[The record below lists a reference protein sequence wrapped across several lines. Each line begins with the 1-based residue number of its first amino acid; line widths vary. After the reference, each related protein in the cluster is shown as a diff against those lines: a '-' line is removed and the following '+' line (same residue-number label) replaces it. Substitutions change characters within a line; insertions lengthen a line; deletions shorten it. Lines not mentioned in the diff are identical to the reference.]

1 MRQPGKNTMNA
12 NNYKAATA
20 KIYYGVLCISILS
33 IIGGFI
39 SAIAILSAVSGGST
53 WYVYVVPILTVI
65 GYVYYFLGLGDLHKE
80 FEGETSDNIKKI
92 RTAVILNIVA
102 ALCSMIPVAG
112 GIIGGILNLIAF
124 ILCIMAYGRL
134 RNDANFPGRDGMKTL
149 YTTAILQIIAAVLG
163 IIPIINIIGIII
175 GVIAFIMF
183 IVGWGKVKNANV
195 DNVPVA

>member
-1 MRQPGKNTMNA
+1 MNA

-53 WYVYVVPILTVI
+53 WYVFVVPILTVI

-163 IIPIINIIGIII
+163 IIPIINIIGAII
-175 GVIAFIMF
+175 GIIAFIMF

>member
-1 MRQPGKNTMNA
+1 MNA

-39 SAIAILSAVSGGST
+39 SAIGAVSAMTGGSS
-53 WYVYVVPILTVI
+53 WYVYLVPILTVL

-80 FEGETSDNIKKI
+80 FEGETADNIKKI

-163 IIPIINIIGIII
+163 IIPIINIIGAII
-175 GVIAFIMF
+175 GIIAFIMF

>member
-39 SAIAILSAVSGGST
+39 SAIGAVSAVTGGSS
-53 WYVYVVPILTVI
+53 WYVYLVPILTVV
-65 GYVYYFLGLGDLHKE
+65 GYVYYFLGLGDLHRE
-80 FEGETSDNIKKI
+80 FEGETGDNIKKI

-163 IIPIINIIGIII
+163 IIPIINIIGAII
-175 GVIAFIMF
+175 GIIAFIMF